1 MGSEMCI
8 RDRYQVAASSGD
20 PQARKMLELIFSRPL
35 QGGAIDVAWMQQLA
49 GLHIGT
55 NGLSTGTTTAAPTSG
70 WQREPSPLYD
80 LVPLQWRT
88 PGHNPRR

>member
-1 MGSEMCI
+1 
-8 RDRYQVAASSGD
+8 
-20 PQARKMLELIFSRPL
+20 MLELIFSRPL

-55 NGLSTGTTTAAPTSG
+55 NSSPTGTTTAAPTSG

-88 PGHNPRR
+88 PGQVLRR